1 MKLTTVHRKLV
12 AKEERIWLA
21 FCKLDLNG
29 DGRISRDEIKQV
41 LATKQDADVLAML
54 KEADAD
60 GDGTI
65 DYDEFMA
72 LWTKKASLSG
82 PPKEAAPAGVAEGV
96 SAGAGAGADAAP
108 VVASAAPVV
117 AAAAPVVAAAAPV
130 VAAATPV
137 VAAAAPVAAVAA
149 GAS

>member
-1 MKLTTVHRKLV
+1 MADINGDGVLSYEELKLTSVHRKLI

-41 LATKQDADVLAML
+41 LGKQDEDVLEML

-60 GDGTI
+60 GDGSI

-72 LWTKKASLSG
+72 LWTKNASKSLV
-82 PPKEAAPAGVAEGV
+82 PPKEVEE
-96 SAGAGAGADAAP
+96 
-108 VVASAAPVV
+108 V
-117 AAAAPVVAAAAPV
+117 AAAAAAPAAAAP
-130 VAAATPV
+130 
-137 VAAAAPVAAVAA
+137 AAAAGAAA
-149 GAS
+149 GAAAPAAAAAKAS